1 MDKLTRLGQ
10 FLFGLA
16 ITAIGCQNLVCGWL
30 RVFSTTTFPG
40 ENVTSVI
47 PWVPAIPWLAWV
59 TGMVL
64 LVTGTKLILNLQT
77 RVTAIFLGAL
87 FLLFVIFLEA
97 PRTIASHFELRTITF
112 ETLAISGSALM
123 LAESLSSGHSA
134 NPALRYLVHSGR
146 YFFGISCLVFGIDH
160 LMVLSFI
167 ASLEPYWMP
176 FKMFWALFTGLGFI
190 VTGICVMT
198 KWLGRLSSTW
208 LGIMF
213 LIWILVLHLPRTL
226 GFSAAG
232 GGPHAPEEWSSTFIA
247 LAMCGGSWICA
258 QLLSPKPLQKAEP
271 IPIAAE

>member
-1 MDKLTRLGQ
+1 MDKLIRQGQ
-10 FLFGLA
+10 LLFGLA
-16 ITAIGCQNLVCGWL
+16 ITAIGCQHLICGWF

-47 PWVPAIPWLAWV
+47 PWVPANPWLAYL
-59 TGMVL
+59 TGAVL
-64 LVTGTKLILNLQT
+64 LIAGLNLVLNVQA
-77 RVTAIFLGAL
+77 RLTAIFLGTL
-87 FLLFVIFLEA
+87 FLFFVLILEA
-97 PRTIASHFELRTITF
+97 HRTIASHFQLRTITF

-123 LAESLSSGHSA
+123 LAESLSARSPRS
-134 NPALRYLVHSGR
+134 PALRLLLHSGR
-146 YFFGISCLVFGIDH
+146 YFFGISCLVFGVDH

-176 FKMFWALFTGLGFI
+176 LKMFWALFTGLGFI
-190 VTGICVMT
+190 VTGICVIA
-198 KWLGRLSSTW
+198 KWYGRLSSAW

-258 QLLSPKPLQKAEP
+258 QLLSPKPRGKADVLS
-271 IPIAAE
+271 IAA

>member
-1 MDKLTRLGQ
+1 MQRLIRHGQ
-10 FLFGLA
+10 LLFGLA
-16 ITAIGCQNLVCGWL
+16 IAAIGCQHLICGSF
-30 RVFSTTTFPG
+30 RVFSTTTFPS

-64 LVTGTKLILNLQT
+64 LIAGLKLVINLQT
-77 RVTAIFLGAL
+77 RVTAIFLGTL
-87 FLLFVIFLEA
+87 FLFFVLVLEVH
-97 PRTIASHFELRTITF
+97 RTIASHFELRTITF
-112 ETLAISGSALM
+112 ETLAIAGSALM
-123 LAESLSSGHSA
+123 LADSLSA
-134 NPALRYLVHSGR
+134 NLADGPALRLLLKSGR
-146 YFFGISCLVFGIDH
+146 YFFAISCLVFGIDH

-190 VTGICVMT
+190 VTGICIIA
-198 KWLGRLSSTW
+198 KRFGRLSSTW

-213 LIWILVLHLPRTL
+213 LIWLVVLHLPRTL
-226 GFSAAG
+226 GLSRAG

-258 QLLSPKPLQKAEP
+258 QLLSPKSELPSGYCERHTA
-271 IPIAAE
+271 